1 MTDRTWSA
9 AGAGNA
15 SVAGNWSPSG
25 VPGASDNAIFNDS
38 ASSENCNWNVSA
50 DIGKITVAS
59 GGYTGQLVIAGNL
72 TGLTEFEF
80 NMEVLVGSAFSM
92 SFAGSPTASSGR
104 FIDIGS
110 AASISSASRAYL
122 TFNIDNGSGS
132 EVFFDKGTYPNV
144 ALVSGQFSPHYSAPT
159 DSDNTS
165 VKFNNFAVTSSAVV
179 TPTGLADDDDRDMV
193 FQLDGVFVCEAS
205 GFNGGEA
212 EWVFQGQKV
221 SPGPVPFFPVSGDS
235 TNFGGATFEAFF
247 KKITADATTNGVGSI
262 MAIQT
267 GCLLTV
273 EELKVNVGCSLISA
287 GTSTIVCTKRPQIN
301 GTWGFT
307 QIASGIYISEGK
319 FLLGEYNGGTGLTTL
334 PHTAHI
340 SLSISVSSFTSGAYT
355 ICPLNTSDFDT
366 AGAWDNTNNYYVAP
380 RTGKY
385 LVSYS
390 TAMRHIST
398 SQVCIAAL
406 YKEAVGAIVDATF
419 RGSSISKATYGKD
432 SAEPSGGTILLS
444 LTTGDRV
451 ALYCYHNGGSGKNLV
466 GDAVSEGITFLSIA
480 EMLA

>member
-1 MTDRTWSA
+1 MTDKTWSA
-9 AGAGNA
+9 AAHGNA
-15 SVAGNWSPSG
+15 SVSGNWNPSG
-25 VPGASDNAIFNDS
+25 VPGAGDNAIFNDAVS
-38 ASSENCNWNVSA
+38 DKNCNWNVSA
-50 DIGKITVAS
+50 AIGKITVAS
-59 GGYTGQLVIAGNL
+59 GGYTGQLAISGNL

-80 NMEVLVGSAFSM
+80 NMEVLLGSAFSM

-122 TFNIDNGSGS
+122 TFNIVNGSGA

-144 ALVSGQFSPHYSAPT
+144 VLVSGQFSPHYSAPT

-165 VKFNNFAVTSSAVV
+165 IKFNNFAVTSSAVV

-212 EWVFQGQKV
+212 EWIFQGQKV

-262 MAIQT
+262 MKIQT

-307 QIASGIYISEGK
+307 QIASGIYISQGK

-340 SLSISVSSFTSGAYT
+340 SLASSVAGFASSAYT
-355 ICPLNTSDFDT
+355 ICPIDTSDFDT
-366 AGAWDNTNNYYVAP
+366 AGAWDNTNKCYVAP

-385 LVSYS
+385 LVSWSAAIRY
-390 TAMRHIST
+390 IST
-398 SQVCIAAL
+398 SQVCIGQLQKQAGGSGGFSGAA
-406 YKEAVGAIVDATF
+406 V
-419 RGSSISKATYGKD
+419 SIGTNGRNSGD
-432 SAEPSGGTILLS
+432 PSGGTIILNLNAN
-444 LTTGDRV
+444 DRI
-451 ALYCYHNGGSGKNLV
+451 ALYCYHNGGGGKNLI
-466 GDAVSEGITFLSIA
+466 GDAVSEGLTFLSIA
-480 EMLA
+480 ELLA